1 MAPLSEATYSY
12 WGLLVKKL
20 LTAAAFL
27 AVMVGTAHASGV
39 TEPFMEPEVIAADTS
54 INANQLMI
62 VAALAV
68 IVIILGAAGAFG

>member
-1 MAPLSEATYSY
+1 M
-12 WGLLVKKL
+12 KKL